1 MKKQISISISEMARL
16 IDGVVTGNGDLAV
29 RGVQGPGGTDPELVV
44 ICRDAR
50 ESSRISSGV
59 PVISVPGKIPEGRTG
74 IEVPD
79 PQKAF
84 VRVLE
89 IFSEDRSPSPGVH
102 DTAIVGESADLSPSC
117 SVGPLC
123 VICDGAVIG
132 DHAVLEAQVYVGP
145 DVVIGPRT
153 RIEANTVLREGT
165 IVGEDCL
172 IHSGSVIGSDGF
184 GFVPDFE
191 KGHARIPQLGRVRI
205 GSKVK
210 VGACVTI
217 DRATLEET
225 VIGDGTVIDNHV
237 HIGHNAQVG
246 RKCILVAMTGIAGS
260 SVLEDGVI
268 MAARSGVSDHVTVGK
283 RAQVAANAGA
293 TKNVP
298 PGMTVSGFPARDH
311 REEMK
316 KQVLLGRL
324 PGIAASLKELRAE
337 VEELK
342 RKMAGGGDVEDNGK

>member
-1 MKKQISISISEMARL
+1 MKKQISISISEIARL

-29 RGVQGPGGTDPELVV
+29 RGVQGPGGTDPEQVV

-50 ESSRISSGV
+50 EVSGISSGV
-59 PVISVPGKIPEGRTG
+59 PVIAVHGKIPEGHTG

-102 DTAIVGESADLSPSC
+102 DTAVVGESTDLSPSC

-145 DVVIGPRT
+145 DVVIGPGT

-172 IHSGSVIGSDGF
+172 IHSGTVIGCDGF
-184 GFVPDFE
+184 GFIPDLDG
-191 KGHARIPQLGRVRI
+191 GHRKIPQLGRVKI
-205 GSKVK
+205 GDRVEI
-210 VGACVTI
+210 GACVTI
-217 DRATLEET
+217 DRATVDDT
-225 VIGDGTVIDNHV
+225 VIGEGTVIDNHV
-237 HIGHNAQVG
+237 HIGHNARIG
-246 RKCILVAMTGIAGS
+246 KNCILVAMTGIAGS
-260 SVLEDGVI
+260 SVLEDGVV
-268 MAARSGVSDHVTVGK
+268 MAARSGASDHVTIGK
-283 RAQVAANAGA
+283 KAQVAANAGA
-293 TKNVP
+293 MKDVP
-298 PGMTVSGFPARDH
+298 PGAIVSGFPARDH
-311 REEMK
+311 REQMK
-316 KQVLLGRL
+316 IQALIARL
-324 PGIAASLKELRAE
+324 PGMREEIRKLKKEIADLKTR
-337 VEELK
+337 
-342 RKMAGGGDVEDNGK
+342 GGHCEGPENKE